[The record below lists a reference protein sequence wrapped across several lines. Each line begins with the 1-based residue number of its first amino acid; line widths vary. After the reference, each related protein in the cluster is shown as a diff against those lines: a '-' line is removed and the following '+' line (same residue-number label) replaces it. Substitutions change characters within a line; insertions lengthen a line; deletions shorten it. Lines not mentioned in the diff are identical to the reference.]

1 MKKLRKFL
9 SRIRLVYRRSSTLT
23 KCVVLA
29 TIVLST
35 ITVITLSVA
44 RLEAQKREDAA
55 KKAYQDAIHENQ
67 QIRDKI
73 AILGTVDSI
82 RQIAGEMLDLVDPGT
97 IVFETE

>member
-55 KKAYQDAIHENQ
+55 RTAYQDAIHENQ

-73 AILGTVDSI
+73 AILGTVESI
-82 RQIAGEMLDLVDPGT
+82 KAIAGEMLDLVDPGT